1 MNGRIFSNATVVQA
15 DRLARTLVAAR
26 VFPDEETF
34 RAQHRDRPWIIQV
47 NARGDVAVLD
57 RWRDHLDLL
66 GIEALWCPVRYIG
79 DAIAQLSLCAMEHG
93 FSGLVSPPVVSG
105 DVPVYEAA
113 GMRVREML
121 AVLELTPVSP
131 ADVPERSDVTIRPA
145 LMTDAESVLAID
157 ADCFEPFWHYD
168 RRLMQRFLDVSAVA
182 LAERDGRCVGYTLTT
197 VTWVGGAGSALCL
210 RVGAAHRH
218 RIASSRGGRRSGTRE
233 RSASHDALGA
243 DGERRRVGSVS
254 LGRLHRYRSAL
265 CVPHDRRRDKK
276 GSGPSQRFA
285 HGSLMR
291 PFSWQRLSARSSS
304 GRVCSGWCPSRCSSS
319 PRSPLPLPR

>member
-1 MNGRIFSNATVVQA
+1 MNGRIFSNATVAQA

-26 VFPDEETF
+26 VFPDEETL

-66 GIEALWCPVRYIG
+66 GIEALWCPMRYIG

-105 DVPVYEAA
+105 DVPAYEAA

-131 ADVPERSDVTIRPA
+131 ADVPERPDVTIRPA
-145 LMTDAESVLAID
+145 LMADAESVLGID
-157 ADCFEPFWHYD
+157 ADCFEPFWRYD

-182 LAERDGRCVGYTLTT
+182 VAERDGRCVGYTLTT
-197 VTWVGGAGSALCL
+197 VDRGSA
-210 RVGAAHRH
+210 V
-218 RIASSRGGRRSGTRE
+218 
-233 RSASHDALGA
+233 
-243 DGERRRVGSVS
+243 
-254 LGRLHRYRSAL
+254 LGRLCVCASERRTGIGSLLLEAAVVRARESGARHMTLSARTGNAAALALYRSAGFT
-265 CVPHDRRRDKK
+265 DTGRRYAFLTTGDETRR
-276 GSGPSQRFA
+276 GQGHRN
-285 HGSLMR
+285 GSLM
-291 PFSWQRLSARSSS
+291 
-304 GRVCSGWCPSRCSSS
+304 GC
-319 PRSPLPLPR
+319 